1 MSDERNTDTFQIVG
15 FDQGGERVSMK
26 GTNNHRLVCH
36 IKEGGKIAIWG
47 KKDSRRNIETVLN
60 AGIPCYVEC
69 EYHAALD
76 PWRTKYGH
84 TYWVP
89 QDSYLRVL

>member
-15 FDQGGERVSMK
+15 FDQGGERVSRK
-26 GTNNHRLVCH
+26 GTNHRLVCH
-36 IKEGGKIAIWG
+36 IKGGGKIAIWG

-69 EYHAALD
+69 DTIPPNEWGEREYDHKHWL
-76 PWRTKYGH
+76 PEH
-84 TYWVP
+84 HN
-89 QDSYLRVL
+89 LRVL